1 MTGATETPSNGTLAE
16 PSVDRAAAF
25 AAGPARIPRNF
36 VYLLLCAAAVLGI
49 GGVLL
54 EHVLSAVGLN
64 PAPTGVTTPAPRS
77 APHSS
82 TAAHKAPVRSALASF
97 MGLSRMTPSRAGPI
111 SLVDENG
118 RTVSLAG
125 ERGKVVVLSFFNG
138 PCNDICPVVAAEIR
152 QADADLGSEAAR
164 VSFLTIN
171 TDPDATAVTGLAR
184 TLSVTGLDH
193 LPNWHMLTGPLGQLN
208 TVWQAYGITVSL
220 DTVTRVVAHNDLM
233 YFIDRSGRFRFS
245 ATPFADE
252 SRSSATYSLPS
263 SDIARFANGI
273 ATYAA
278 KVAGDR

>member
-1 MTGATETPSNGTLAE
+1 
-16 PSVDRAAAF
+16 
-25 AAGPARIPRNF
+25 
-36 VYLLLCAAAVLGI
+36 
-49 GGVLL
+49 
-54 EHVLSAVGLN
+54 
-64 PAPTGVTTPAPRS
+64 
-77 APHSS
+77 
-82 TAAHKAPVRSALASF
+82 

-118 RTVSLAG
+118 RTVSLSG

-220 DTVTRVVAHNDLM
+220 DTVTAAVAHNDLM

-263 SDIARFANGI
+263 SDIARFAKGI

-278 KVAGDR
+278 KVAVDR